1 MVWDLRGAKSNVQIW
16 DEAEKWSIKLPKVW
30 LSWTESWDN
39 CCPLSSDQSAFNVDA
54 SRAHETAGS
63 NSNEFWDPE
72 IQWFVYHFL
81 KNCGVHQAG
90 QDLMP
95 PTRRDMPPAIWIGMN
110 IHKKDW
116 PYRTLPSYFVWPC
129 LKCGFGRW
137 VSTKNG
143 PFAGSN
149 CWFGGFDV
157 NYSFCAYP
165 SDWWSFG
172 ESDTGWITFEHL
184 SSYQ

>member
-1 MVWDLRGAKSNVQIW
+1 MCRFGMKRRNDRLSFQRFDFLEPNLGTTVVPFLQINQPSTLMPAEPTRPLEAIPMSSGIPRSNGL
-16 DEAEKWSIKLPKVW
+16 SIIF
-30 LSWTESWDN
+30 S
-39 CCPLSSDQSAFNVDA
+39 
-54 SRAHETAGS
+54 
-63 NSNEFWDPE
+63 
-72 IQWFVYHFL
+72 